1 MKHYLAIMKHYLEK
15 TLNILFPIL
24 RFISAN
30 RKVNKRIKEIDEGKY
45 VNNLLYVV
53 DYEKFSYEEILPFY
67 QNTVET
73 KKTLEDKAKIS
84 AVGITISTSIIVGL
98 SGLLLNLNID
108 MKQLNAASIILIIL
122 CVIVILH
129 INISGILALLV
140 IGNKNKIYQLFPEDS
155 QIEKQEQA
163 KYLSIYTEQNANL
176 NIIRQNFVY
185 SSFVHLIYSVVLL
198 SIIFILV
205 TFNFNGKQ
213 NKSADVVILSNK
225 LTCFA
230 NDTSKQFKDM
240 ADTLN
245 ELKASIGL
253 IKSNHEDT
261 DKAVSF
267 LKSELSK
274 NQEAIK
280 TLDKKVSAMAHDL
293 EIRNEIKT
301 ETKMHNKAN
310 AADAKSHAAD

>member
-1 MKHYLAIMKHYLEK
+1 MIHYLKKMLD
-15 TLNILFPIL
+15 ILFPIL

-30 RKVNKRIKEIDEGKY
+30 RKINKRIKEIDKEQY
-45 VNNLLYVV
+45 ENNLLYVD
-53 DYEKFSYEEILPFY
+53 DYEKYSYEEILPFY
-67 QNTVET
+67 QKTIET

-108 MKQLNAASIILIIL
+108 VKQLNAASIILIIL

-140 IGNKNKIYQLFPEDS
+140 IGNKNKVYQLFPEHS

-185 SSFVHLIYSVVLL
+185 SSFVHLIYSVALL
-198 SIIFILV
+198 SMIFVLV

-213 NKSADVVILSNK
+213 NKSPDTVSFSDN
-225 LTCFA
+225 LTRFA
-230 NDTSKQFKDM
+230 NDTTKQFSDM
-240 ADTLN
+240 ADALN
-245 ELKASIGL
+245 ELEGSIGP

-267 LKSELSK
+267 LKLELSR

-280 TLDKKVSAMAHDL
+280 ALSKKVSAMSHDL
-293 EIRNEIKT
+293 EIRNGIKT
-301 ETKMHNKAN
+301 EINMHNKAN
-310 AADAKSHAAD
+310 AAGAKSRAAD